1 MASDNLYIEQQPVY
15 ITDPSGRLMSSGLKT
30 VQFPIYLLSVLSHKQ
45 VIVIRFST
53 F

>member
-30 VQFPIYLLSVLSHKQ
+30 VQFPNTPTISDITQTGYS
-45 VIVIRFST
+45 
-53 F
+53 